1 MPANPAINDL
11 LTAYYALLLQQ
22 LQLSKLACMLRRDKT
37 SCLMNGW
44 EVSNA
49 RLLLLLGSFL
59 QQDLMKS
66 KISRLQSFGSAS
78 VGDGLDGIKN
88 MARSGLRLEWGGAP
102 SADTLLGSTRSRQH
116 YYNGSRGARAN
127 K

>member
-1 MPANPAINDL
+1 MPVNPAINDL
-11 LTAYYALLLQQ
+11 LTAYPLLPQQ
-22 LQLSKLACMLRRDKT
+22 LQLSKLACMLRRAKT

-49 RLLLLLGSFL
+49 KLLLLLGSFL

-66 KISRLQSFGSAS
+66 KISRLQSSGSAS
-78 VGDGLDGIKN
+78 IGDGLDGVKN
-88 MARSGLRLEWGGAP
+88 TARSGLRLEWGGTP
-102 SADTLLGSTRSRQH
+102 SADTLPGSTGSRQH
-116 YYNGSRGARAN
+116 YYDGSRGAQAN